1 MNPGFIFNILYTEYK
16 YYIAYMYTNIPYNT
30 VKARIEKHY

>member
-1 MNPGFIFNILYTEYK
+1 MNPDSSLT
-16 YYIAYMYTNIPYNT
+16 YYIQHKNIMYTNIPHKT